1 MDDTKIVQLYLDR
14 NERAIPETA
23 NKYGNYCT
31 SIAKNI
37 LGSQDD
43 AEECGILD
51 EILKH
56 KRILVGKPRKSGRKK
71 KKVYS

>member
-1 MDDTKIVQLYLDR
+1 MIKVLR
-14 NERAIPETA
+14 NKKR
-23 NKYGNYCT
+23 
-31 SIAKNI
+31 
-37 LGSQDD
+37 LSQTRRGLWRKDD

-56 KRILVGKPRKSGRKK
+56 KMILVGKPRKSGRKK